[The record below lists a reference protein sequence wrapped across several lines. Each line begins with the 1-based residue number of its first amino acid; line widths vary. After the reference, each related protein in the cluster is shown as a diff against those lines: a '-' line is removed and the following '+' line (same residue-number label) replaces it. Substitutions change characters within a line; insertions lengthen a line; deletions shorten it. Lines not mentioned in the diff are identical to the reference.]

1 MLYIRPYS
9 LKLET
14 HMSTLV
20 MHYAMDGFITF
31 GPKKKR
37 KEKIYMMCKLQ
48 GYLYIKKRYLK
59 KVCMYPNNY
68 DFLLMDKHVSIDC
81 VMLID

>member
-1 MLYIRPYS
+1 
-9 LKLET
+9 
-14 HMSTLV
+14 
-20 MHYAMDGFITF
+20 
-31 GPKKKR
+31 
-37 KEKIYMMCKLQ
+37 MMCKLQ